1 MSSAAQKFLGEKLI
15 CLFTLQGKIQ
25 GLKKTASK
33 GDKKKKKD
41 VVDEIAKL
49 ETELNAKHEKE
60 LEEFK
65 KNSAGISSTETP
77 VENDSEVEKIT
88 GQLEEVVDMKENNK
102 KVSKAQKRRDK
113 KAEKE
118 RDRLEDIERQEEE
131 NKHGLRHIESDKIK
145 SILTSRDLKICEIPS
160 NGDCLFAGIAHQLK
174 NGLKVSDLRKMVAE
188 TLLSNKDD
196 YQPFLSLDDEGFKD
210 YCEKMASTPKW
221 GGQVE
226 ITALSKSLKTP
237 IEVIQAD
244 GPLVEVGKDEHA
256 DKSPIILTY
265 HRHYF
270 GLGEH
275 YNSVTS
281 SLSS

>member
-1 MSSAAQKFLGEKLI
+1 M
-15 CLFTLQGKIQ
+15 
-25 GLKKTASK
+25 KKTASK

-65 KNSAGISSTETP
+65 KSSAGVSEAPPEDDSTI
-77 VENDSEVEKIT
+77 EKVT
-88 GQLEEVVDMKENNK
+88 EQFEEVVDLKETK

-131 NKHGLRHIESDKIK
+131 NKNGLRHIESEKIK
-145 SILTSRDLKICEIPS
+145 SILTSRDLQICEISS

-174 NGLKVSDLRKMVAE
+174 NGLNVPDLRKMVAE

-196 YQPFLSLDDEGFKD
+196 YQPFLSLEDEGFKD

>member
-1 MSSAAQKFLGEKLI
+1 M
-15 CLFTLQGKIQ
+15 
-25 GLKKTASK
+25 KKTASK

-65 KNSAGISSTETP
+65 KNSAGISTETP
-77 VENDSEVEKIT
+77 CETPDEGDSAIEKIT
-88 GQLEEVVDMKENNK
+88 EQLEEIVDLKEDNK

-131 NKHGLRHIESDKIK
+131 NKNGLRHMESEKIK

-174 NGLKVSDLRKMVAE
+174 NGLNVPDLRKMVAE

-196 YQPFLSLDDEGFKD
+196 YQPFLSLDDEGFND

-226 ITALSKSLKTP
+226 ITALSKSLKRP

-275 YNSVTS
+275 YNSVNN